1 MTERLELTARQN
13 EKAASNITTFLLA
26 VAVLALSL
34 AAIFIRLSEQEISP
48 VATVFHRF
56 WIATIV
62 FGFWSGLEGK
72 VGGKLAEER
81 TGKNWLYTRR
91 DLMLLLTM
99 GTVASL
105 SVVFWAWSLTQTS
118 VANSTVLRNLTPLF
132 TTLGGWLF
140 FQKCFDRRFLT
151 GMALAL
157 AGAITIGI
165 DDLQIS
171 TDNLFGDGAALL
183 AALLYGF
190 YLLVVEQLRLKFS
203 ASTILLWRCGLGAVL
218 TFPIVLLAED
228 RRFPM
233 TLQGWLAVISL
244 AVICQ
249 CLGQGLLAQ
258 TLNQLSSG
266 FVAVALLLEPAITA
280 LLAWAI
286 FSEGLSLSNGLAWV
300 VVLVGIYLAKTSSST
315 QKT

>member
-1 MTERLELTARQN
+1 MTQRLELTAIQN
-13 EKAASNITTFLLA
+13 EKAPSHLTTFLFS
-26 VAVLALSL
+26 VALLALSL

-48 VATVFHRF
+48 FATVFHRF

-62 FGFWSGLEGK
+62 FGFWNGLEGR
-72 VGGKLAEER
+72 VRGKLTEE
-81 TGKNWLYTRR
+81 TAAKSGIYTSA
-91 DLMLLLTM
+91 DFILLLIM
-99 GTVASL
+99 GTAASL
-105 SVVFWAWSLTQTS
+105 SVGFWAWSLTQTS

-140 FQKCFDRRFLT
+140 FQKSFDRRFLM
-151 GMALAL
+151 GMAIAI

-183 AALLYGF
+183 AALLYGC
-190 YLLVVEQLRLKFS
+190 YLLVVEQLRVKFS
-203 ASTILLWRCGLGAVL
+203 TATILLWRCGLGAVL
-218 TFPIVLLAED
+218 TFPIVLLAEG
-228 RRFPM
+228 RIFPI

-244 AVICQ
+244 ALICQ

-286 FSEGLSLSNGLAWV
+286 FSEGLSLSNGFAWLV
-300 VVLVGIYLAKTSSST
+300 VVVGIYLAKTSSST
-315 QKT
+315 QKN